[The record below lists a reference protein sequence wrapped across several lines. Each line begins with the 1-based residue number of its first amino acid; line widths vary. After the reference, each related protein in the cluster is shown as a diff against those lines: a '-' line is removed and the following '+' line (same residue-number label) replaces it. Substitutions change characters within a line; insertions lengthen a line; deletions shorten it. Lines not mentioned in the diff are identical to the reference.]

1 MALNLLP
8 VVLCESRDDANIE
21 NVMGEEDGQD
31 VRKSMFSNKRYVANM
46 HILLPWLDKRG
57 LFDLRIY
64 ILEIANR
71 TF

>member
-8 VVLCESRDDANIE
+8 VVLCESRDDANID

-31 VRKSMFSNKRYVANM
+31 VRKAMFSNKRYVENM

-57 LFDLRIY
+57 LFEL
-64 ILEIANR
+64 
-71 TF
+71 